1 MHAISTIWTTFTT
14 ISEASSIGKW
24 SGGSGE
30 LIKPKKNFLKIFE
43 IAHAISDFE
52 IAHACYFKKIWNSM
66 CYFKNFQNFFF
77 GLINSPEPPDHLPM
91 LEASEIVVKVV
102 QIYDQMLKI
111 CCF

>member
-1 MHAISTIWTTFTT
+1 MHAISKKSEIACA
-14 ISEASSIGKW
+14 IS
-24 SGGSGE
+24 
-30 LIKPKKNFLKIFE
+30 KIFE
-43 IAHAISDFE
+43 I
-52 IAHACYFKKIWNSM
+52 
-66 CYFKNFQNFFF
+66 FFF

>member
-1 MHAISTIWTTFTT
+1 MHAISKKSEIACA
-14 ISEASSIGKW
+14 IS
-24 SGGSGE
+24 
-30 LIKPKKNFLKIFE
+30 KIFK
-43 IAHAISDFE
+43 F
-52 IAHACYFKKIWNSM
+52 
-66 CYFKNFQNFFF
+66 FFF